1 MNFRPEIHSH
11 WRFHWAMVVVA
22 VSLLGSAARGSD
34 PDWGA
39 KMVNMTAVKFGSVAK
54 GAETAIQIVV
64 KNIYKEDIHITN
76 LTTGC
81 GCVSWEDVAKGPLP
95 IVIPSAQ
102 SRVLTLRLDTIR
114 YDGERNSKATIFL
127 LDPVHSASAVVELP
141 VTAYI
146 RRDIVVTPGAIAFG
160 VLDQGAGAERK
171 VDIHYA
177 GRNDWKITSAK
188 AANSNLIV
196 NLKEL
201 PRLNDGQVKYELNV
215 SLRPDTPVGMVRDQ
229 VIMTTDDLNN
239 PQLSV
244 LVEAKVEPDVSITD
258 LQFGSVA
265 PGQSK
270 IVNVIIRGRK
280 PFKIEELY
288 REKKADAKLQDD
300 AFRVKLNTTVSTVH
314 SLPVTFMAPNIP
326 GAFEED
332 FYVKVSDRPQ
342 PILFKARVRIPEQT
356 GAAKQ

>member
-1 MNFRPEIHSH
+1 MDFLPEIHSH
-11 WRFHWAMVVVA
+11 WRIRWALMVVA
-22 VSLLGSAARGSD
+22 VSLLGSIARAND

-39 KMVNMTAVKFGSVAK
+39 KMVNVTAIKYGSVAK
-54 GAETAIQIVV
+54 GAETVVQVVV
-64 KNIYKEDIHITN
+64 KNIYKEDIQITN

-81 GCVSWEDVAKGPLP
+81 GCVSWEDVTKSPLP

-127 LDPVHSASAVVELP
+127 LDPVHAASAVVELP

-146 RRDIVVTPGAIAFG
+146 RRDIVVTPGALNFG
-160 VLDQGAGAERK
+160 LLDQGAGAERK

-188 AANSNLIV
+188 VANPNLLV

-201 PRLNDGQVKYELNV
+201 PRLNDGQVKYELHV
-215 SLRPDTPVGMVRDQ
+215 SLRPDAPIGTVRDH
-229 VIMTTDDLNN
+229 VIMTTDDANN
-239 PQLSV
+239 PQVSV
-244 LVEAKVEPDVSITD
+244 LVEAKIEPDIAITE

-270 IVNVIIRGRK
+270 VVNVVIRGRK
-280 PFKIEELY
+280 PFKIDELY
-288 REKKADAKLQDD
+288 REKKTDAKLQDD
-300 AFRVKLNTTVSTVH
+300 AFKVKLSSAVSTVH
-314 SLPVTFMAPNIP
+314 SLPVTFTAPNIP
-326 GAFEED
+326 GVFEED
-332 FYVKVSDRPQ
+332 FFVKISDRPQ
-342 PILFKARVRIPEQT
+342 PIPFKARVRIPEQT